1 MYRLLSNTVYTHQ
14 FGVLSGDQLEKGTDQ
29 SIRLRQNVYKQLIQC
44 LRTFRLT
51 LIFSCVD
58 GLVQPLLLLH
68 AHT

>member
-1 MYRLLSNTVYTHQ
+1 MKCTNTVYQ
-14 FGVLSGDQLEKGTDQ
+14 FGVLSVDQLEKGTDQ
-29 SIRLRQNVYKQLIQC
+29 SIRLRQNVYKQLIRC
-44 LRTFRLT
+44 LRKCCLT